1 MGEHF
6 IEVVADHGVASRRK
20 AGSPMLEHDGNPLE
34 VTFQFERL
42 PQLNT
47 LSFASALAGVADVV
61 DEGLDQRTHSS
72 IL

>member
-1 MGEHF
+1 
-6 IEVVADHGVASRRK
+6 
-20 AGSPMLEHDGNPLE
+20 MLEHDRNPLE

-61 DEGLDQRTHSS
+61 DEGLDQRTLRFFNSAHC
-72 IL
+72 